1 MNEEDDL
8 LEIELDDEV
17 ESESSLP
24 SPRFELDGVLS
35 VEELVFIKDIS
46 SKSKDGIPLYIIYG
60 MDKLPCGSLDLK
72 LDTILQLR
80 YIGMS
85 KYYLYLVNGNDSVS
99 ILHPGAEDREIN
111 QLLNFIRIR

>member
-8 LEIELDDEV
+8 LEIEIDDEV
-17 ESESSLP
+17 ENESSLP

-35 VEELVFIKDIS
+35 EEELIFIKNIS
-46 SKSKDGIPLYIIYG
+46 SKTENGIPLYIIYG

-72 LDTILQLR
+72 LDTMLQLR

-85 KYYLYLVNGNDSVS
+85 KYYLYLVNGDDSVS

-111 QLLNFIRIR
+111 QLLNFVRVR